1 VKGGLRG
8 AFDRAA
14 AENRAA
20 LVAYLTFGDPD
31 PATSIAVVE
40 AA

>member
-1 VKGGLRG
+1 MSKLRA

-14 AENRAA
+14 SEKRAA

-31 PATSIAVVE
+31 GAT
-40 AA
+40 